1 LRSLLSRRYEEHI
14 GGSPYTYFV
23 SEGPTDPAS
32 CLLDFYPSNTAGEEF
47 LVDIDTYDFHGNPTE
62 HFDDVFLCTL
72 DDGVDVEVTR
82 ADDGTVVFSERV
94 TAAGPNRL
102 TIVHVPTNTEV
113 ASSPISFTVLPGA
126 PDAASSTHNLGETKS
141 IVSNPGATIT
151 VQVFPRDAYGNNV
164 VTATG
169 FKVKMTVF
177 GQEQLSTLRPDEVYM
192 GVIPIPEDLDATI
205 TIAFTLNGE
214 VIGDGELV
222 EIAVTPPPPPPDFTN
237 TYIAAGVGGVV
248 LLLGYAAYK
257 RYANKAIV
265 REDEP
270 TVYVPS

>member
-1 LRSLLSRRYEEHI
+1 LDEFMEDGVNSPGCALHDGYYYWCFTSTQCEAGFGDFDAILNNYKWRYEEHI

-169 FKVKMTVF
+169 FKVKMTVEIGEKLKEMLNSKISSQNLF
-177 GQEQLSTLRPDEVYM
+177 
-192 GVIPIPEDLDATI
+192 
-205 TIAFTLNGE
+205 IA
-214 VIGDGELV
+214 IELADSASDV
-222 EIAVTPPPPPPDFTN
+222 
-237 TYIAAGVGGVV
+237 
-248 LLLGYAAYK
+248 
-257 RYANKAIV
+257 
-265 REDEP
+265 
-270 TVYVPS
+270 

>member
-1 LRSLLSRRYEEHI
+1 MRRYEEHI
-14 GGSPYTYFV
+14 GGSPYTYSV
-23 SEGPTDPAS
+23 AEGPTDPAN
-32 CLLDFYPSNTAGEEF
+32 CTLDSTQSIKAGEEF
-47 LVDIDTYDFHGNPTE
+47 RVTITTYDFHGNPTE
-62 HFDDVFLCTL
+62 HFDDVFMCTL

-82 ADDGTVVFSERV
+82 AGDGTVVFSERV

-126 PDAASSTHNLGETKS
+126 PDAASSTHNLGDTTR

-151 VQVFPRDAYGNNV
+151 VQVFPRDAYGNKI

-169 FKVKMTVF
+169 FKVKMTVRD
-177 GQEQLSTLRPDEVYM
+177 QESLASLSPDEDFV
-192 GVIPIPEDLDATI
+192 GVIPIPEELDATI
-205 TIAFTLNGE
+205 TFEFTLNGMP
-214 VIGDGELV
+214 IGDGELV

-237 TYIAAGVGGVV
+237 TYIAAGVGGFV